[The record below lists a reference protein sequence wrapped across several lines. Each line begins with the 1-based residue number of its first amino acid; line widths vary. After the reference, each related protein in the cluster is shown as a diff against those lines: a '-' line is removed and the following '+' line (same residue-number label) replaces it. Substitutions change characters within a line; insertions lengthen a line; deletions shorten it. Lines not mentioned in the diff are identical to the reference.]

1 MNGNERPKKESQIK
15 KKKRRRLVRRLTV
28 FAVLLVILGGFAFLV
43 VRKLQRDHTVMYD
56 AYTTTVGT
64 ISNSLSYSGSMQL
77 ISSRTY
83 TADSAAKVRE
93 IYVSEGDSVR
103 EGDRLVRLSNG
114 TVVSAEFDGK
124 VNKISYAK
132 DDEVQKGDE
141 LIQVA
146 DFNHM
151 QVSFRVGES
160 DISQVSV
167 GQDVRVTVASANASY
182 QSKVK
187 SIDYV
192 AYSGNNVAYY
202 TAVVEV
208 DTSSTKD
215 IYPGMQATVTIPKEE
230 VRDVVILKMDAVST
244 AKDNTAFVY
253 KMAEDG
259 SMTEH
264 PVTVGVSNGN
274 YVEIREGLDEGE
286 TVYVVAAKEEEGGL
300 FDGLFR
306 TQQVNPPG
314 GTRNRNTDNRNW
326 NENNRLANPIPG
338 R

>member
-1 MNGNERPKKESQIK
+1 
-15 KKKRRRLVRRLTV
+15 
-28 FAVLLVILGGFAFLV
+28 
-43 VRKLQRDHTVMYD
+43 
-56 AYTTTVGT
+56 
-64 ISNSLSYSGSMQL
+64 MQL
-77 ISSRTY
+77 ISSKAY
-83 TADSAAKVRE
+83 TVDSAAKVRE
-93 IYVSEGDSVR
+93 IYVSAGDSVR
-103 EGDRLVRLSNG
+103 EGDRLIRLSNG
-114 TVVSAEFDGK
+114 TVISAEFDGK
-124 VNKISYAK
+124 INKISFEK
-132 DDEVQKGDE
+132 GDEVQKGDE

-146 DFNHM
+146 DFSNM

-167 GQDVRVTVASANASY
+167 GQDVRVTVASANASFR
-182 QSKVK
+182 SKVK

-192 AYSGNNVAYY
+192 TYSGNNVAYY
-202 TAVVEV
+202 TAVAEV
-208 DTSSTKD
+208 DTSSAKD

-326 NENNRLANPIPG
+326 NENNRPANPIPG